1 MNVKQLCIAFLFI
14 SLLSAQKTD
23 AQDKF
28 ERESR
33 ITTKEVPALALGKV
47 QNWNLTSKIK
57 WYVEESNDGKTF
69 EAKTCYNNN
78 KYSIEFS
85 EKGNLIDIEKTI
97 KFSKLEKE
105 IQRTIHKVLSN
116 KFQKFRIKKVQIQY
130 SSEDKNTY
138 EAVFKLNRNE
148 QSFPFKYEII
158 LKGKKEDRYKNY
170 EFLIS
175 SSGIIEKEFIIKTAT
190 FINLEF

>member
-1 MNVKQLCIAFLFI
+1 M
-14 SLLSAQKTD
+14 
-23 AQDKF
+23 
-28 ERESR
+28 
-33 ITTKEVPALALGKV
+33 
-47 QNWNLTSKIK
+47 
-57 WYVEESNDGKTF
+57 
-69 EAKTCYNNN
+69 
-78 KYSIEFS
+78 
-85 EKGNLIDIEKTI
+85 
-97 KFSKLEKE
+97 
-105 IQRTIHKVLSN
+105 
-116 KFQKFRIKKVQIQY
+116 QIQY

-148 QSFPFKYEII
+148 QSIPFKYEII